1 MKELLKFEDI
11 NISYDKKQVL
21 YDLSFSMGEG
31 EILGIVGNSGCGK
44 STLLKSILG
53 LSGPKVLSGKILFEN
68 KDLLSLSTNEMISIR
83 GCRISMV
90 FQESGI
96 HTNPL
101 KTIGDTVFES
111 MKAHK
116 KISKDD
122 ALNTALNIFENLSL
136 PDPKE
141 F

>member
-68 KDLLSLSTNEMISIR
+68 KDLLSLSNHEKYKRLSHQH
-83 GCRISMV
+83 GL
-90 FQESGI
+90 SGI
-96 HTNPL
+96 RNSYQS
-101 KTIGDTVFES
+101 F
-111 MKAHK
+111 
-116 KISKDD
+116 KDHR
-122 ALNTALNIFENLSL
+122 
-136 PDPKE
+136 
-141 F
+141 